1 MEVLK
6 DLFILCFEDL
16 IYLIYVIK
24 FYECFMEVVED
35 MIEVYCFS

>member
-16 IYLIYVIK
+16 IYLIHVIK
-24 FYECFMEVVED
+24 FHECPMEVAED
-35 MIEVYCFS
+35 MTEVHCSS